1 MIPSAI
7 LKTLVLPPS
16 CFFILFL
23 AAWLVA
29 KWRPTLGRTFLWS
42 LFALVYL
49 STTPFVAGEL
59 MAPLQPY
66 QAVDPRERRPDIGAI
81 VVLGAGVNSSAPEY
95 WQPGA
100 PSYGVDVADALSRE
114 RISYAAYLAN
124 ETGKPVLLTGG
135 SSWLPRF
142 RSVAQAMKSTLERDF
157 GLEPQWMETRST
169 TTMENAEYS
178 AALLHSAGI
187 GKVYLVTHA
196 WHMPRAV
203 FAFEHFGI
211 EVVPAPTS
219 FVSRA
224 DGNWRDFVPS
234 AQASMLTYYAVHEWL
249 GIAWYRIDTSW

>member
-1 MIPSAI
+1 MTPFSI

-29 KWRPTLGRTFLWS
+29 KWRPTLGRILLWS
-42 LFALVYL
+42 LLALVYL
-49 STTPFVAGEL
+49 SATPFVAGEL
-59 MAPLQPY
+59 MAPLQAY

-81 VVLGAGVNSSAPEY
+81 VVLGAGVYSSAPEY
-95 WQPGA
+95 WQSGA
-100 PSYGVDVADALSRE
+100 PSYGVDVADTLSRE
-114 RISYAAYLAN
+114 RISYAAYLAK
-124 ETGKPVLLTGG
+124 ETGKPILLTGG
-135 SSWLPRF
+135 SSGSAGF

-178 AALLHSAGI
+178 AVLLRRAGI
-187 GKVYLVTHA
+187 DKVYLVTHA

-224 DGNWRDFVPS
+224 EGNWDDFVPS
-234 AQASMLTYYAVHEWL
+234 AQAFMLTYYAAHEWL
-249 GIAWYRIDTSW
+249 GIAWYRMDAGW